1 MKNITINY
9 LQKAIKEIDTLP
21 MGNSQKAD
29 RYFMKLI
36 EEVGELSEVIRK
48 DKRMKN
54 NEIKNTVEEE
64 LYDVLYYVMC
74 LANTYNIDLENS
86 ITLKEILNAEKYKR
100 KSICEE

>member
-86 ITLKEILNAEKYKR
+86 ITLKEKLNAEKYKR

>member
-21 MGNSQKAD
+21 MGNSPKAD

-48 DKRMKN
+48 DKR
-54 NEIKNTVEEE
+54 
-64 LYDVLYYVMC
+64 
-74 LANTYNIDLENS
+74 
-86 ITLKEILNAEKYKR
+86 
-100 KSICEE
+100 